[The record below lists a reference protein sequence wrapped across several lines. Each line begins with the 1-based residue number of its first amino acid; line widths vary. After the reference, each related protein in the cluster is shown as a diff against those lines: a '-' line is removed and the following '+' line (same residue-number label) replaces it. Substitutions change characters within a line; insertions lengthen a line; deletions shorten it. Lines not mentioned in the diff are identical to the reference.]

1 MEKNEMRELN
11 LDEMDKVSGGMHD
24 AKENRRYEIF
34 DGFNCPHCGRN
45 FGTDKELNDHIKT
58 EHS

>member
-24 AKENRRYEIF
+24 AKENRRYEF
-34 DGFNCPHCGRN
+34 FEGGYCTHCRKY
-45 FGTDKELNDHIKT
+45 FRTDKELNDHIKT